1 MYVEGGGSR
10 AGIVWTVAG
19 VAGSGGLS
27 RGTTLNEHLAILYIW
42 WWQASRESAPGADPE
57 LTHAQESCQRAS
69 VSSRFRRTFMPFTSN
84 PLVLVFMEL
93 VTVRAI
99 PYLPLKFL
107 FIVWFLKCFCKK
119 KHFYYGFCVRS
130 FIASLFLHNVY
141 LLSTFFL
148 DLSSIIFFFS
158 TF

>member
-1 MYVEGGGSR
+1 M
-10 AGIVWTVAG
+10 VAG

-119 KHFYYGFCVRS
+119 NI
-130 FIASLFLHNVY
+130 FIMVFVFVA
-141 LLSTFFL
+141 LLLRCFFIMFICFRLFL